1 MINVNYYWLM
11 VFNGNKE
18 LVIQVIQEILVLKVN
33 QNFVSSLI
41 FFGLVNNVEM
51 V

>member
-41 FFGLVNNVEM
+41 FFWIGE
-51 V
+51 